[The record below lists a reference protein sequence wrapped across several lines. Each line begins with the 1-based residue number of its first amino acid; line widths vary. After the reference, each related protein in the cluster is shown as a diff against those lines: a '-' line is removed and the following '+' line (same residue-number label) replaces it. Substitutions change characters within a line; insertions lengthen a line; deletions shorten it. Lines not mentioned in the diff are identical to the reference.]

1 MPGTRPG
8 MTRMEEFRTF
18 PGVAAP
24 PPGPHIP
31 SIEGGDRR
39 EVPKSTIAPAAS
51 AAFATAFVAGLAL
64 MTPQASEAG
73 ERVGVAAAVTPQAT
87 SKPQGGETKTLKI
100 GKSVFYN
107 ERITTSDSGV
117 VQVLLVDGSTFTV
130 GPQSNLVIDKF
141 VYDPRKGSG
150 ELAATL
156 SKGALRFV
164 GGKLSKQAPGV
175 KVRTPAGELTV
186 RGGIFQGIVHSANR
200 AVFAF
205 VFGDSIALS
214 RGGRRYTL
222 RESGNFRH
230 RRARRADHA
239 ADHVHRHQSHPR
251 RGVGPELRHQAL
263 QDQGQR
269 LAVLLRHPA
278 HRPLSGRAFR
288 QGALLRR
295 REPDHPAPRAEP
307 RVRVPNTPQVV
318 RTPPPPPV
326 QTPNTPNSPVITHI
340 PGITDS
346 IPLEP
351 AAFPPLHDGSRKP
364 R

>member
-1 MPGTRPG
+1 
-8 MTRMEEFRTF
+8 
-18 PGVAAP
+18 
-24 PPGPHIP
+24 
-31 SIEGGDRR
+31 
-39 EVPKSTIAPAAS
+39 
-51 AAFATAFVAGLAL
+51 
-64 MTPQASEAG
+64 MTPKASEAG
-73 ERVGVAAAVTPQAT
+73 KRVGVAAAVTPQAT

-141 VYDPRKGSG
+141 VYDPRKGTG

-186 RGGIFQGIVHSANR
+186 RGGIFQGIVHSANQ

-205 VFGDSIALS
+205 VFGDSLAPS

-222 RESGNFRH
+222 RQSGNLFAIGRPGAPIM
-230 RRARRADHA
+230 RQTTSADTNLILA
-239 ADHVHRHQSHPR
+239 AV
-251 RGVGPELRHQAL
+251 
-263 QDQGQR
+263 
-269 LAVLLRHPA
+269 
-278 HRPLSGRAFR
+278 SGRSFGTKLYKTKGCPWPFYYGIQPTGR
-288 QGALLRR
+288 YPDEPFVKELYYDGANPIILHRV
-295 REPDHPAPRAEP
+295 PEP

-318 RTPPPPPV
+318 RTPPPQPI
-326 QTPNTPNSPVITHI
+326 QTPNTAPII
-340 PGITDS
+340 GITDC
-346 IPLEP
+346 IP
-351 AAFPPLHDGSRKP
+351 
-364 R
+364 